1 MKMPF
6 LLLIAA
12 RLGAQDPSKPASQPA
27 STPAPA
33 AAGSPV
39 PSTDNWVSGW
49 IEGGYRWRT
58 GVAGSFD
65 TYRSIVNLGDGPKL
79 LATEFTVTDPK
90 HRWFDRIDVRGY
102 NWGDDPY
109 GTLHVRANKS
119 KRYDFNADYRDLAY
133 FNFLPSFAD
142 PLLARGQI
150 LDQQSFDTRRRLGNF
165 QLDLLP

>member
-90 HRWFDRIDVRGY
+90 HRWFDRIDVRGRQAP
-102 NWGDDPY
+102 GRPQQ
-109 GTLHVRANKS
+109 RRPAQ
-119 KRYDFNADYRDLAY
+119 LAQH
-133 FNFLPSFAD
+133 FAD
-142 PLLARGQI
+142 VALVDGQHPQRRVAQH
-150 LDQQSFDTRRRLGNF
+150 LGPRPAEADRKYQSPHRVAHDRA
-165 QLDLLP
+165 